1 MKFFTEEKLEIRI
14 DQLQELRYINRQ
26 EIKDWRIKEDST
38 KEEKYPSAS
47 DESWNAIEKGTS
59 WEGRDRYFWLVTD
72 VTVPNLD
79 NQYESVLLFKF
90 GKSVP
95 GNTSGFEALC
105 FINGEPYQG
114 VDGNHTEVFIDKKY
128 QGQTITVALKLWG
141 GLEGGGA
148 ATEIF
153 HQFKY
158 ADLAT
163 LSEDTDDI
171 YYTSKVMLETVK
183 VLGENDPTKY
193 NLLNALNKAFKLL
206 DWSYPGSK
214 LFYDSVHN
222 SRTLLNIEVDTFE
235 KNTPVT
241 VTAIGHTHI
250 DVAWLWRLKHTREK
264 SVRSFS
270 TVLRLM
276 EEYPEYVFLQ
286 TQPQL
291 YEYIKNDYPELFNR
305 IKEKVAEGR
314 WEVDGAMWLESDANL
329 PSGESLVRQILF
341 GSRFIKEE
349 FNEDIHYLWLPDVF
363 GYSWA
368 LPQILKKSGID
379 MFMTTKISWNQFN
392 RMPNDTFKW
401 KGIDGSEVLTHFI
414 TTPDP
419 NNEQGP
425 FFYTYNGLL
434 EPYTVKGI
442 YDGYQDK
449 DINNNLLLAYGY
461 GDGGGG
467 VNREMLEKGR
477 RIKKMPGL
485 PNLKMG
491 RAREFFE
498 ELKGTINETENY
510 VHTWDGELY
519 LEYHRG
525 TYTSQAKNKKDNRE
539 LELAYRESEFLHS
552 WMMKIADLSY
562 PSEQINEGWK
572 IILRNQFHDIIPGSS
587 IKEVYEDSDA
597 EYSEAR
603 DIINGLNETLK
614 SRITVND
621 NVWTIF
627 NSAGWERNELVHIYR
642 SNNIP
647 GYFLDEFGKELKSE
661 KVDYGYVVQVTAIPA
676 LGNKQIKFVE
686 EDSNKN
692 DSPFEVTDN
701 SVETPYYKILWDSN
715 GKLNQILDKKAQRNV
730 LKEGGFGNVLQ
741 LFEDKP
747 MNWDAWDIDIF
758 YNEKKKEL
766 AATKIEVIEVNSLFA
781 AVQFVYEFGKS
792 TVTQIMTVYSD
803 SKRIDFKT
811 TVNWQERQQLLKA
824 AFEVDI
830 RSTEA
835 RYDIQYGN
843 VKRPTHWNTSWDMA
857 RFESVGHQW
866 ADLSETGYGVS
877 LLNDSKYGYDIK
889 DNTMRISLLKG
900 AVYPD
905 PEADMGE
912 HEFTY
917 SLLPHEGDFL
927 EGKTAE
933 EAWSL
938 NNPIKAFEGNLN
950 GDREFIKVESLSNVM
965 IDAVKKAEDGEG
977 LIIRLHDHT
986 GGKRNITLKPQ
997 FNCTEWIETNLMEK
1011 ELTNEYSPI
1020 SEGIQFE
1027 LNPFEIKT
1035 FLIK

>member
-1 MKFFTEEKLEIRI
+1 MFFSEEKLESRI
-14 DQLQELRYINRQ
+14 NQLQSLRYTNRK
-26 EIKDWRIKEDST
+26 EIKGWKIKEDDT
-38 KEEKYPSAS
+38 KEEKYPITI
-47 DESWNAIEKGTS
+47 DNTWNTIEKGTI
-59 WEGRDRYFWLVTD
+59 WEGRDRYFWFITD
-72 VTVPNLD
+72 IKIPNH
-79 NQYESVLLFKF
+79 QEHEKSILLFDF
-90 GKSVP
+90 GKSAP
-95 GNTSGFEALC
+95 GNTAGFEALC

-114 VDGNHTEVFIDKKY
+114 VDGNHKEVFIDQKFE
-128 QGQTITVALKLWG
+128 GQDITVALKLWG

-158 ADLAT
+158 ADYAI
-163 LSEDTDDI
+163 LSEDIDDL
-171 YYTSKVMLETVK
+171 YYTAKVMLDTIK
-183 VLGENDPTKY
+183 ILGDNDPNKFE
-193 NLLNALNKAFKLL
+193 LLKILNGAFKLI
-206 DWSYPGSK
+206 DWSYPESK
-214 LFYDSVHN
+214 TFYESIHHA
-222 SRTLLNIEVDTFE
+222 RILLNTELESIE
-235 KNTPVT
+235 KSTPIT

-264 SVRSFS
+264 SARSFS

-276 EEYPEYVFLQ
+276 EKYPEYVFLQ

-291 YEYIKNDYPELFNR
+291 YEYIKQDYPEIYKQ
-305 IKEKVAEGR
+305 IKEKVVEGK
-314 WEVDGAMWLESDANL
+314 WEIDGAMWLESDANI

-401 KGIDGSEVLTHFI
+401 RGIDGSEVLTHFI

-434 EPYTVKGI
+434 EPYTVKGV

-467 VNREMLEKGR
+467 VNREMLENGR

-491 RAREFFE
+491 RAREYFK
-498 ELKGTINETENY
+498 ELKETVNKTDNY

-525 TYTSQAKNKKDNRE
+525 TYTSQANNKKENRK

-552 WMMKIADLSY
+552 WMMKEAKTVY
-562 PSEQINEGWK
+562 PSRKINEGWK

-587 IKEVYEDSDA
+587 IKEVYEDSHM
-597 EYSEAR
+597 EYEEAGN
-603 DIINGLNETLK
+603 IIKELTNELQ
-614 SRITVND
+614 SYITPHN

-627 NSAGWERNELVHIYR
+627 NSAGWKRNELVHI
-642 SNNIP
+642 NDLTNKK
-647 GYFLDEFGKELKSE
+647 GYFQNENGNKLKSE
-661 KVDYGYVVQVTAIPA
+661 KWGSGYIVQVLSIPA
-676 LGNKQIKFVE
+676 LGSTQLMFIEEENTKLETPFDIKG
-686 EDSNKN
+686 
-692 DSPFEVTDN
+692 N
-701 SVETPYYKILWDSN
+701 SIETPYYEISWTSE
-715 GKLNQILDKKAQRNV
+715 GKLDRIYDKMAKRNV
-730 LKEGGFGNVLQ
+730 LKAGGYGNVLQ

-766 AATKIEVIEVNSLFA
+766 SAKNIKITESNSLFA
-781 AVQFVYEFGKS
+781 VVQFVYEFGKS
-792 TVTQIMTVYSD
+792 KVVQEMKVYSD

-811 TVNWQERQQLLKA
+811 NINWQERQQLLKA

-835 RYDIQYGN
+835 SYDIQYGN

-857 RFESVGHQW
+857 RFETVGHQW

-889 DNTMRISLLKG
+889 DHTMRISLLKG
-900 AVYPD
+900 AIYPD
-905 PEADMGE
+905 PEADRGN

-927 EGKTAE
+927 EGKTVE

-938 NNPIKAFEGNLN
+938 NNPIGPFEGKLDGNKEL
-950 GDREFIKVESLSNVM
+950 FQIESSTSVV
-965 IDAVKKAEDGEG
+965 IDAIKKAEDGEG
-977 LIIRLHDHT
+977 IIIRLHDHT
-986 GGKRNITLKPQ
+986 GGNRKVSLKPQ

-1011 ELTNEYSPI
+1011 EMSTEYQLI
-1020 SEGIQFE
+1020 EKGIQFQ
-1027 LNPFEIKT
+1027 LKPFEIKT
-1035 FLIK
+1035 FLVK